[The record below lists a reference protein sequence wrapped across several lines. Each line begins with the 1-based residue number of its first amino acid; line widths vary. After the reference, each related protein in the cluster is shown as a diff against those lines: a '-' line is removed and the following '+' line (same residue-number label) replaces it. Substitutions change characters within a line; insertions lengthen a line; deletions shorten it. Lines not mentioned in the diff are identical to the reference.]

1 MKIASYLQGGT
12 PAYGVVVDD
21 GLITVS
27 KTLGAKHPDLRAV
40 LDAGA
45 LDEVKKAA
53 EGKPADA
60 SLDGVAFLPL
70 IPDPAKIL
78 CVGLNY
84 EAHRIEAGRDKTQY
98 PTIFVR
104 FPTSQVGHNQPM
116 IRPKISERYDY
127 EGELAIVIGK
137 HGRYLSEDDAL
148 SVVAGYTCF
157 NDGSIRDWQRHTIQF
172 TPGKNF
178 PNSGACGPWMTTA
191 DEIPDPQDLVLETR
205 LNGAVMQHT
214 NTDDMTYSV
223 REIISYC
230 STFTDLVPGD
240 IIPTGTPSGVAM
252 ARTPPAWMKPGD
264 VIEVD
269 ITKIG
274 VLRNPIESEA

>member
-1 MKIASYLQGGT
+1 MKIASYLLGGR
-12 PAYGVVVDD
+12 PAYGVVTDG

-27 KTLGAKHPDLRAV
+27 KGLGSKYASLRAV
-40 LDAGA
+40 L
-45 LDEVKKAA
+45 E
-53 EGKPADA
+53 ADA
-60 SLDGVAFLPL
+60 LEEIRAAADGQAADAKVEDVQFLPV
-70 IPDPAKIL
+70 ITDPTKIL

-84 EAHRIEAGRDKTQY
+84 EAHRIEAGRDKTEF

-116 IRPKISERYDY
+116 IRTKVSDRYDY

-148 SVVAGYTCF
+148 SIVAGYTCF

-205 LNGAVMQHT
+205 LNGEVVQHT
-214 NTDDMTYSV
+214 NTDDMTYPV

-230 STFTDLVPGD
+230 STFTDLMPGD
-240 IIPTGTPSGVAM
+240 VIPTGTPSGVGL
-252 ARTPPAWMKPGD
+252 ARTPQLWMKPGD
-264 VIEVD
+264 VVEVD
-269 ITKIG
+269 ISKIG
-274 VLRNPIESEA
+274 ILRNPIEAEA

>member
-1 MKIASYLQGGT
+1 MKIASYLLGGR
-12 PAYGVVVDD
+12 PAYGVVTDG

-27 KTLGAKHPDLRAV
+27 KGLGSKYASLRAV
-40 LDAGA
+40 L
-45 LDEVKKAA
+45 E
-53 EGKPADA
+53 ADA
-60 SLDGVAFLPL
+60 LEEIRAAADGQAADAKVEDVQFLPV
-70 IPDPAKIL
+70 ITDPTKIL

-84 EAHRIEAGRDKTQY
+84 EAHRIEAGRDKTEF

-116 IRPKISERYDY
+116 IRTKVSDQYDY

-148 SVVAGYTCF
+148 SIVAGYTCF

-205 LNGAVMQHT
+205 LNGEVVQHT
-214 NTDDMTYSV
+214 NTDDMTYPV

-230 STFTDLVPGD
+230 STFTDLMPGD
-240 IIPTGTPSGVAM
+240 VIPTGTPSGVGL
-252 ARTPPAWMKPGD
+252 ARTPQLWMKPGD
-264 VIEVD
+264 VVEVD
-269 ITKIG
+269 ISKIG
-274 VLRNPIESEA
+274 ILRNPIEAEA

>member
-1 MKIASYLQGGT
+1 M
-12 PAYGVVVDD
+12 
-21 GLITVS
+21 
-27 KTLGAKHPDLRAV
+27 
-40 LDAGA
+40 
-45 LDEVKKAA
+45 KKAA

-137 HGRYLSEDDAL
+137 HGRYLSDDDAL

-191 DEIPDPQDLVLETR
+191 DEIPAPQDLVLETR

-223 REIISYC
+223 REIIRYC

>member
-1 MKIASYLQGGT
+1 MKIASYLQGGI
-12 PAYGVVVDD
+12 PAYGVVADD

-223 REIISYC
+223 REIIRYC

>member
-1 MKIASYLQGGT
+1 MKIASYLLDGRS
-12 PAYGVVVDD
+12 AYGVVSGD

-27 KTLGAKHPDLRAV
+27 KGLGNKYENLRAV
-40 LDAGA
+40 LEAGA
-45 LDEVKKAA
+45 LDEVRAA
-53 EGKPADA
+53 ADGQA
-60 SLDGVAFLPL
+60 TDVNVDDVQFLPV
-70 IPDPAKIL
+70 IANPPKIL

-84 EAHRIEAGRDKTQY
+84 EAHRIEAGRDKTEY

-116 IRPKISERYDY
+116 IRTKVSDRYDY

-137 HGRYLSEDDAL
+137 QGRYLSEDDAL
-148 SVVAGYTCF
+148 SIVAGYTCF

-205 LNGAVMQHT
+205 LNGEVVQHT
-214 NTDDMTYSV
+214 NTDDMTYPV
-223 REIISYC
+223 REIINYC
-230 STFTDLVPGD
+230 STFTDLMPGD
-240 IIPTGTPSGVAM
+240 VIPTGTPSGVGM
-252 ARTPPAWMKPGD
+252 ARTPQLWMKPGD
-264 VIEVD
+264 VVEVD
-269 ITKIG
+269 ISKIG
-274 VLRNPIESEA
+274 VLRNPIEAEI

>member
-1 MKIASYLQGGT
+1 MKIASYLLAGE
-12 PAYGVVVDD
+12 PAYGVAKNG

-27 KTLGAKHPDLRAV
+27 HQLGKKHSSLRAV
-40 LDAGA
+40 LEAGA
-45 LDEVKKAA
+45 LEKIGAA
-53 EGKPADA
+53 ADGQTADA
-60 SLDGVAFLPL
+60 SIDEVEFLPV

-84 EAHRIEAGRDKTQY
+84 EAHRIEAGRDKQQY

-104 FPTSQVGHNQPM
+104 FPTSQVGHEQPM

-137 HGRYLSEDDAL
+137 RGRYLSEENAL
-148 SVVAGYTCF
+148 SIVAGYTCF
-157 NDGSIRDWQRHTIQF
+157 NDGSVRDWQRHTIQF

-178 PNSGACGPWMTTA
+178 PNSGACGPWLTTT

-205 LNGAVMQHT
+205 LNGEVVQHT
-214 NTDDMTYSV
+214 DTDDMTYSV

-230 STFTDLVPGD
+230 STFTDLMPGD
-240 IIPTGTPSGVAM
+240 VIPTGTPSGVAL
-252 ARTPPAWMKPGD
+252 ARTPPLWMKPGD

-269 ITKIG
+269 ISKIG
-274 VLRNPIESEA
+274 VLRNPIEAEA

>member
-1 MKIASYLQGGT
+1 MKVASYLLEGKA
-12 PAYGVVVDD
+12 AYGVVAGE
-21 GLITVS
+21 GLVSVS
-27 KTLGAKHPDLRAV
+27 KQLGAKYPSLRAV
-40 LDAGA
+40 LEAGA
-45 LDEVKKAA
+45 LDEVGAA
-53 EGKPADA
+53 AQGQSADIAIADA
-60 SLDGVAFLPL
+60 VFLPL

-84 EAHRIEAGRDKTQY
+84 EAHRIEAGRDKTEY

-116 IRPKISERYDY
+116 IRTKVSERYDY

-137 HGRYLSEDDAL
+137 HGRYLSQDDAL

-178 PNSGACGPWMTTA
+178 PKSGACGPWMTTV

-205 LNGAVMQHT
+205 LNGEVVQHT
-214 NTDDMTYSV
+214 NTDDMTYPV

-240 IIPTGTPSGVAM
+240 IIPTGTPSGVGL
-252 ARTPPAWMKPGD
+252 ARTPQLWMKPGD
-264 VIEVD
+264 VVEVD
-269 ITKIG
+269 ISKIG
-274 VLRNPIESEA
+274 VLRNPIEAEA